1 MTNFAFS
8 DFSKPVIEAGLKAE
22 RKAGAD
28 YIFFVKLAK
37 KGAGKVE
44 FNTKSNTFVVVP
56 ASQHL
61 AVVTEAVQKAGFNV
75 AKVAK
80 GWTVLEA
87 AGLDKMGRFIE
98 LVKVVEQAVPYQAK
112 IFPAKA
118 KKDPIQKARDSVN
131 KAIEK
136 VTKPQT
142 AEQIMRA
149 AEIKAKNLATMKAV
163 SAKLSQE
170 AA

>member
-28 YIFFVKLAK
+28 YIFFVKPAA

-56 ASQHL
+56 ASQNL
-61 AVVTEAVQKAGFNV
+61 AVVTEAVQKAGFRV
-75 AKVAK
+75 VKAAK
-80 GWTVLEA
+80 GWTVLQVPTEGVMA
-87 AGLDKMGRFIE
+87 AFIE
-98 LVKVVEQAVPYQAK
+98 LVTVVEQAVPATS
-112 IFPAKA
+112 KA
-118 KKDPIQKARDSVN
+118 PKVAKDPIQKARDSVN
-131 KAIEK
+131 KAIAK
-136 VTKPQT
+136 VTKPQS

>member
-8 DFSKPVIEAGLKAE
+8 DFSKPVIEVGLKAE

-28 YIFFVKLAK
+28 YIFFVKAAA

-56 ASQHL
+56 ASQNL
-61 AVVTEAVQKAGFNV
+61 AAVTEAVQKAGFRV
-75 AKVAK
+75 VKAAK
-80 GWTVLEA
+80 GWTVLQAPTEGVMA
-87 AGLDKMGRFIE
+87 AFVE
-98 LVKVVEQAVPYQAK
+98 LVTVVEQAVPYQAK

-118 KKDPIQKARDSVN
+118 PKDPIQKARDSVN
-131 KAIEK
+131 KAIAK
-136 VTKPQT
+136 VTKPQS

-163 SAKLSQE
+163 SAKLNQE